1 MTHRIE
7 LKIKPHLMDPAGN
20 QYLKESHLC
29 GFSKIQKI
37 RTLQIYMF
45 SGQDWGSLQDLCHDV
60 FQDSVLH
67 DSQVDQFFGNE
78 SHFDW
83 YVEIGFLPGV
93 TDNVGRSAK
102 ETCELYLQHAIKG
115 KVYSRRAYLVQGHLD
130 DTQKWVDTILRN
142 PLIESAWIIPKKEWQ
157 ARHVELMKLPIMQ
170 EHAQIEV
177 QRFQLKT
184 TDEALKISQDNTLA
198 LNEEEAQVIVN
209 YFADTQRHQA
219 RLHNGIGIDATD
231 AELEL
236 LAQTWSEHCKHK
248 IFNAQIEYEDQEQQ
262 TTTIIHSLYET
273 YIKQATK
280 DVQKLKGNQDFC
292 VSVFSDN
299 AGLIEFNNDWLL
311 AFKVET
317 HNSPSA
323 LDPYGGALT
332 GIVGVHRDIIGAG
345 LGCRVIFNTD
355 VFCFADPFYE
365 GALPPKLLHPRRI
378 FSGVRLGVEHGGNK
392 SGVPTVNGSLVF
404 HERFLGKPLV
414 FCGAGGMIPRTINNR
429 LSTTKKVQVDDCI
442 VMCGGRIGK
451 DGIHGATF
459 SSEVLHEGSPSTA
472 VQIGDPIVQKR
483 MSDFLM
489 KARDLELYRCITDN
503 GAGGLASSVGEM
515 AQLSGGCLIDLA
527 KAPLKYAGLQ
537 PWEILVSEAQERMTL
552 AVPPENCD
560 ALLELSKMMGVE
572 STILGTFNDSGYFHA
587 VYGDQP
593 VAFLEMEFLHHGL
606 PTLKLHASWQTP
618 ILPDATFPKPDNL
631 TEELK
636 QVLARLN
643 VCSKESIVRQYDHEV
658 QGGSVI
664 KPFVGVESDS
674 PSDAT
679 VLRPLLDSMEA
690 VAISHGICPR
700 YSDIDTYAMT
710 ACAIDEAVRNLVAV
724 GASLEN
730 IAALDN
736 FCWCDPV
743 ESPSNPDGAY
753 KLAQLV
759 RSNQALYD
767 YCVLYEIPLISGKD
781 SMKNDYHFEDIKI
794 SIPPT
799 LLVSAVAK
807 IQDASK
813 VVTMDAKQAGDLI
826 YLLGETFDE
835 LGGSEY
841 FDLHQE
847 LGKHA
852 PQVDGK
858 SAKKRYQTIYDAI
871 QKGFLQSCHD
881 CSDGGVAVALAETA
895 FAGNLGMDL
904 NIETPCQSL
913 RMDHFLF
920 SESQSRFVVTISPHQ
935 QQHFEN
941 LFTEQPCFYLGKTTQ
956 NPFFQIKYANDE
968 VISSPI
974 QNLKQAWQSTLKE
987 M

>member
-1 MTHRIE
+1 MLNRIE
-7 LKIKPHLMDPAGN
+7 LKIKPHLIDPAGR

-29 GFSKIQKI
+29 GFRNIQQI
-37 RTLQIYMF
+37 RTLQIYVLT
-45 SGQDWGSLQDLCHDV
+45 GQGWGNLQNLCEDV
-60 FQDSVLH
+60 FQDPVLH
-67 DSQVDQFFGNE
+67 DARVNDFFGE
-78 SHFDW
+78 VSPFDW
-83 YVEIGFLPGV
+83 YVEIGFLAGV

-102 ETCELYLQHAIKG
+102 ETCELYLQHEVKG
-115 KVYSRRAYLVQGHLD
+115 QIDSRRAYLVQGHLD
-130 DTQKWVDTILRN
+130 DAQQWTDTVLRN
-142 PLIESAWIIPKKEWQ
+142 PLIESAWVIPKTEWQ
-157 ARHVELMKLPIMQ
+157 ARHVELMKLPKRQDKTTI
-170 EHAQIEV
+170 QIK
-177 QRFQLKT
+177 RFQLPTK
-184 TDEALKISQDNTLA
+184 DEALKVSQENTLA
-198 LNEEEAQVIVN
+198 LNEEEAQAIVN
-209 YFADTQRHQA
+209 YFADTQRHQK
-219 RLHNGIGIDATD
+219 RLQNGIGTEATD

-248 IFNAQIEYEDQEQQ
+248 IFNAQIEYEDHEQQ
-262 TTTIIHSLYET
+262 TTTVIDSLYET
-273 YIKQATK
+273 YIKKATQDVRMLKK
-280 DVQKLKGNQDFC
+280 DKDFC

-299 AGLIEFNNDWLL
+299 AGLIDFNEDWLL

-355 VFCFADPFYE
+355 IFCFASPFYE
-365 GALPPKLLHPRRI
+365 GDLPPKLLHPRRI

-414 FCGAGGMIPRTINNR
+414 FCGAGGIIPRKINNK
-429 LSTTKKVQVDDCI
+429 LATEKKVQVGDFI

-483 MSDFLM
+483 MSDFLL
-489 KARDLELYRCITDN
+489 KARDLGLYRCITDN

-527 KAPLKYAGLQ
+527 KAPLKYEGLQ

-552 AVPPENCD
+552 AVPVETSD
-560 ALLELSKMMGVE
+560 ELLQLSKVMGVE
-572 STILGTFNDSGYFHA
+572 STILGTFDNSGYFHA
-587 VYGDQP
+587 VYKEES
-593 VAFLEMEFLHHGL
+593 VVFLEMEFLHHGL
-606 PTLKLHASWQTP
+606 PTMKLHASWQAP
-618 ILPDATFPKPDNL
+618 VLQDALFPEPDDL

-664 KPFVGVESDS
+664 KPFVGEHSDS

-679 VLRPLLDSMEA
+679 VIRPLLDSMEG

-743 ESPSNPDGAY
+743 ESQNNPDGAY

-767 YCVLYEIPLISGKD
+767 YCLMYQIPLISGKD
-781 SMKNDYHFEDIKI
+781 SMKNDYHFENIKI

-799 LLVSAVAK
+799 LLISTIAK
-807 IQDASK
+807 VDDVTK
-813 VVTMDAKQAGDLI
+813 LVTMDAKQAGDLV
-826 YLLGETFDE
+826 YLIGDTKNE

-841 FDLHQE
+841 FDLHGV

-852 PQVDGK
+852 PQVDGQT
-858 SAKKRYQTIYDAI
+858 AKIRYQAIYQAI
-871 QKGFLQSCHD
+871 QQGLLQSCHD
-881 CSDGGVAVALAETA
+881 CSDGGVAVSLAEVA
-895 FAGNLGMDL
+895 FAGDLGMDL
-904 NIETPCQSL
+904 DVEKPCHNL
-913 RMDHFLF
+913 RLDEFLF
-920 SESQSRFVVTISPHQ
+920 SESASRFVVTVSPKHQ
-935 QQHFEN
+935 QDFER
-941 LFTEQPCFYLGKTTQ
+941 LLTQQSYFYLGKTTK
-956 NPFFQIKYANDE
+956 NRLFQIRYAQRD
-968 VISSPI
+968 VILAPI
-974 QNLKQAWQSTLKE
+974 QELKTAWQAPLQE
-987 M
+987 F